1 MQIDIQID
9 HILRRESGD
18 IEVSVFAEYRPQEK
32 ATHEVPAVPD
42 SVDGIEI
49 YGRDGRQVAVHE
61 TEALEVQHL
70 LLDAGRRAVSERG
83 EG

>member
-9 HILRRESGD
+9 HILRRESGG
-18 IEVSVFAEYRPQEK
+18 IEVSIIAEYHPEEK

-42 SVDGIEI
+42 VIGSVEVWDRSGKVVEVEKHEVTEILRLLQIE
-49 YGRDGRQVAVHE
+49 
-61 TEALEVQHL
+61 
-70 LLDAGRRAVSERG
+70 GRRAVSERG